1 MKLYADPPARREWQ
15 VATDALVVAW
25 LVFWIWLATRLFGLV
40 LKLGVPGQ
48 KLAGAGNGM
57 ADGLSDAG
65 SKVHRGPVAGDSL
78 AGPFTEAA
86 GAARSPPAAGRDE
99 RQAAP
104 PPARVLAAP
113 LVAAAGPVG
122 RLGGVARGGGR

>member
-1 MKLYADPPARREWQ
+1 MKLYADTPARREWQ

-48 KLAGAGNGM
+48 KLAGAGDGM

-65 SKVHRGPVAGDSL
+65 SKVHRVPVAGDSL
-78 AGPFTEAA
+78 AGPFTKAA
-86 GAARSPPAAGRDE
+86 TAARSIADAGRDE
-99 RQAAP
+99 QQVVHQLAWVFALLLLAVP
-104 PPARVLAAP
+104 VL
-113 LVAAAGPVG
+113 LVLLVW
-122 RLGGVARGGGR
+122 L

>member
-1 MKLYADPPARREWQ
+1 MKLYADPPARRERQ
-15 VATDALVVAW
+15 LATDALVVAW

-65 SKVHRGPVAGDSL
+65 SKVHRVPVAGDSL
-78 AGPFTEAA
+78 AGPFTKAA
-86 GAARSPPAAGRDE
+86 DPARSLAAPGRDE
-99 RQAAP
+99 QQTVRQSAWVFVALP
-104 PPARVLAAP
+104 VAVPISDWYFGLSSSP
-113 LVAAAGPVG
+113 L
-122 RLGGVARGGGR
+122 